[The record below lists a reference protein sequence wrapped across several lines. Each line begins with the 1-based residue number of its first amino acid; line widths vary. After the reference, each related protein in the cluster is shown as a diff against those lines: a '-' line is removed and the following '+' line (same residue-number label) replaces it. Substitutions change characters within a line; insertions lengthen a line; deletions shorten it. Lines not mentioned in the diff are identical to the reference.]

1 MPLCYR
7 DRTYCDAPCRTLDCS
22 RNVTDEVR
30 DGADRLNLPL
40 ALSPLWKRC
49 PDFRY
54 DFDRAPTHP
63 HHGGKLT
70 EDEFRSS
77 VLPAYS

>member
-7 DRTYCDAPCRTLDCS
+7 DRTYCTAPCRTIDCS
-22 RNVTDEVR
+22 RNVTDEVQA
-30 DGADRLNLPL
+30 DADRLSLPL

-54 DFDRAPTHP
+54 DIDRAPTNP

-70 EDEFRSS
+70 ESEWRSS
-77 VLPAYS
+77 ELQAYS